1 MSDTHTPSAADALV
15 KKRRN
20 TRLALL
26 GGVVVLAAV
35 GATAYWQLHAVHF
48 VSTDN
53 AYAAAEVAQ
62 ITPAVGG
69 TVQEV
74 AVQDTQVVKAGDV
87 LLVIDPTD
95 AELAVT
101 QAQAELD
108 HTIRRVK
115 SAFATDANLAAQISA
130 READT
135 QRASAQLAAA
145 QADFERAKVDLQ
157 RRKALVDS
165 GSVSGDELT
174 RAQNAFDATSA
185 QLAAAKA
192 ATAQVTA
199 QQRAAV
205 AAKEANAALI
215 SHSTVETN
223 PEVVAARARLDQ
235 ARVNLERTVL
245 RAPLDGVVAQ
255 RRVQLG
261 QRVQPGIPLMA
272 VVPVGDIYVD
282 ANFKEVQLGKVRV
295 GQQATLHAD
304 IYGSQVTYTGVV
316 AGFSGGSGAAFA
328 AIPAQ
333 NATGNWIKV
342 VQRLPVR
349 IQLDPAQLQAHPLKV
364 GLSMRATIDTRTG
377 GEPTAAAAAS
387 PAEAQR
393 TATR

>member
-26 GGVVVLAAV
+26 GGMVVLAAV

-53 AYAAAEVAQ
+53 AYAAAEIAH

-74 AVQDTQVVKAGDV
+74 AVQDTQAVKAGDV

-174 RAQNAFDATSA
+174 RAQNAFDAASA

>member
-1 MSDTHTPSAADALV
+1 MSENNTTSAADAHL

-20 TRLALL
+20 ARLGLL
-26 GGVVVLAAV
+26 GGVVMLAAI
-35 GATAYWQLHAVHF
+35 GSTAYWELHAVHF

-69 TVQEV
+69 TVLEV
-74 AVQDTQVVKAGDV
+74 KVSDTQAVKEGDV

-95 AELAVT
+95 AKLAVA
-101 QAQAELD
+101 QATAELD
-108 HTIRRVK
+108 RATRRVK
-115 SAFATDANLAAQISA
+115 SYMANDNNLSAQISA
-130 READT
+130 READA

-157 RRKALVDS
+157 RRQALVAS

-174 RAQNAFDATSA
+174 RAKNGFDAASA

-192 ATAQVTA
+192 AAAQVTA
-199 QQRAAV
+199 NQRSAV

-215 SHSTVETN
+215 SHSTVDTN
-223 PEVVAARARLDQ
+223 PEVLAARARLDQ
-235 ARVNLERTVL
+235 AQMDLARTVI

-261 QRVQPGIPLMA
+261 QRVQPGMPLMA
-272 VVPVGDIYVD
+272 VVPVNDIYVD
-282 ANFKEVQLGKVRV
+282 ANFKEVQLEKVRV
-295 GQQATLHAD
+295 GQSVTLHAD
-304 IYGSQVTYTGVV
+304 IYGKNVTYHGVV
-316 AGFSGGSGAAFA
+316 AGFSGGSGSAFA

-349 IQLDPAQLQAHPLKV
+349 VQLDAVELQANPLKV
-364 GLSMRATIDTRTG
+364 GLSMSATIDTRTG
-377 GEPTAAAAAS
+377 EKQASAAA
-387 PAEAQR
+387 EAPR
-393 TATR
+393 TATH

>member
-1 MSDTHTPSAADALV
+1 MSENNTLSAADALM

-20 TRLALL
+20 ARLALL

-35 GATAYWQLHAVHF
+35 GSSAYWKLHASHF
-48 VSTDN
+48 VATDN

-69 TVQEV
+69 TVLEV
-74 AVQDTQVVKAGDV
+74 KVSDTDAVKRGDV

-95 AELAVT
+95 AQLAVA
-101 QAQAELD
+101 QATAELD
-108 HTIRRVK
+108 RATRRVK
-115 SAFATDANLAAQISA
+115 SLMAQDSNLSAQISA
-130 READT
+130 READA

-145 QADFERAKVDLQ
+145 QADFERAQVDLQ
-157 RRKALVDS
+157 RRQALVAS

-174 RAQNAFDATSA
+174 RAKNGFDAATA

-192 ATAQVTA
+192 AAAQVTA
-199 QQRAAV
+199 NQRSAV

-215 SHSTVETN
+215 SHSTVDTH
-223 PEVVAARARLDQ
+223 PEVTAARARLDQ
-235 ARVNLERTVL
+235 AKVDLERTVL

-261 QRVQPGIPLMA
+261 QRVQPGMPLMA
-272 VVPVGDIYVD
+272 VVPVHEIYVD
-282 ANFKEVQLGKVRV
+282 ANFKEVQLEKVRV
-295 GQQATLHAD
+295 GQSVTLHAD
-304 IYGSQVTYTGVV
+304 IYGKGVTYQGVV
-316 AGFSGGSGAAFA
+316 EGFSGGSGAAFA

-349 IQLDPAQLQAHPLKV
+349 VKLDAAQLQAHPLKV
-364 GLSMRATIDTRTG
+364 GLSMSAEIDTRTG
-377 GEPTAAAAAS
+377 DQQTTAAT
-387 PAEAQR
+387 E
-393 TATR
+393 ATRTEAN